1 MLQKEFPLKLRN
13 VYSFFTIYANIDGFD
28 PAAMHG
34 RPAAERTL
42 LDRWILSELALLT
55 LRVTELMDGYR
66 AYEAA
71 GQLSAFVDGLSN
83 WYLRRSR
90 HRYWKSEFDADKED
104 AYATLYEALV
114 TSVKLAAPFVPF
126 MAEEIYLNLVTRPF
140 GKLEPE
146 SVHLCDH
153 PQAEESHID
162 PALSD
167 EMAMVRNIVSL
178 GLRVRTDHRLKVR
191 QPLSEAEVVLPDPE
205 QRETLRPYGQ
215 LIADELNV
223 HQVEF
228 VRGGTE
234 HVRYVCTPELPTAGA
249 ATGQEDAV
257 SEASVRLRRCS
268 RPYETTCC
276 RRERQRLISTVTN
289 SFSSRMMSR
298 LLSSL
303 SDTTPPPAT
312 ARPWLSSTPS

>member
-1 MLQKEFPLKLRN
+1 MKVHRPDRGDAALTLKVQQGKRLPRRLAVLSASDREKLSVRAVSQGVKVLTTEVPRLPEGERVIVESPSSSAPGADAFRWFFFAGNPPWSSTRHSLGNVRTLQKEFPLKLRN

-28 PAAMHG
+28 PAEMQG
-34 RPAAERTL
+34 RPVAERTL

-55 LRVTELMDGYR
+55 LRVTELMDDYR

-71 GQLSAFVDGLSN
+71 GELSNFVDGLSN

-90 HRYWKSEFDADKED
+90 NRFWKSEFDADKED

-153 PQAEESHID
+153 PQAEQSHID

-191 QPLSEAEVVLPDPE
+191 QPLSE
-205 QRETLRPYGQ
+205 G
-215 LIADELNV
+215 
-223 HQVEF
+223 
-228 VRGGTE
+228 RGLHAQPGF
-234 HVRYVCTPELPTAGA
+234 
-249 ATGQEDAV
+249 
-257 SEASVRLRRCS
+257 SEKG
-268 RPYETTCC
+268 
-276 RRERQRLISTVTN
+276 
-289 SFSSRMMSR
+289 
-298 LLSSL
+298 
-303 SDTTPPPAT
+303 
-312 ARPWLSSTPS
+312 